1 MAKQIT
7 QYTAN
12 VTGISANNI
21 ISSASEITARQN
33 SATAINNTG
42 EVVAEN
48 RALLEAIHTTDHIV
62 NVISTS
68 FTGGTNELAILANA
82 ITWWDQSVYTADKTA
97 TALLTGWPAKTITGL
112 TSSGTFYIWATFVSG
127 TKDYEATNITA
138 ALPSNITEKALIGI
152 ATVSGAGAVTF
163 AINWQGP
170 TQTRENYFRDAQYFQ
185 NNVSLLGGV
194 TNQIRTVTA
203 NYTALTTDS
212 IILCNATSGNITITL
227 YTAVGN
233 AGRKLTII
241 KTDSSTN
248 TVTID
253 GNSTETI
260 NGSLTQVLFT
270 QHSTLTLVSNGTNW
284 QIENG
289 QLNRVLLNETVVSSA
304 VASVNFTSLITSTFK
319 KYTIELINI
328 ISVTNDVNLLLRT
341 SSNNGSSWDAG
352 TGYST
357 QGLLVASTTATNSI
371 SLSNTA
377 YSAILLTLDAATGR
391 LSNSATQGGLSSTI
405 DLYNPSSTTAIKHF
419 KHLTSYAPSGTTS
432 YTIYGGGTRQTTSA
446 INAVQII
453 CSSGNIASGT
463 LKLYGEN

>member
-1 MAKQIT
+1 MSQVDYTINSNEPIVNARTDIMAFAQAILTQNSGNTAPVVKYEGMFWADTTNNLLKQWHDP
-7 QYTAN
+7 N
-12 VTGISANNI
+12 WLI
-21 ISSASEITARQN
+21 ISELNKVGNLS
-33 SATAINNTG
+33 
-42 EVVAEN
+42 
-48 RALLEAIHTTDHIV
+48 V
-62 NVISTS
+62 NA
-68 FTGGTNELAILANA
+68 GNPNGA
-82 ITWWDQSVYTADKTA
+82 
-97 TALLTGWPAKTITGL
+97 ITGL
-112 TSSGTFYIWATFVSG
+112 YEGQILFDTSNNIPWYYSGSSTSWFTSNG
-127 TKDYEATNITA
+127 TTS
-138 ALPSNITEKALIGI
+138 L
-152 ATVSGAGAVTF
+152 AVTK
-163 AINWQGP
+163 
-170 TQTRENYFRDAQYFQ
+170 
-185 NNVSLLGGV
+185 
-194 TNQIRTVTA
+194 TA

-260 NGSLTQVLFT
+260 NGALTQVLFT

-391 LSNSATQGGLSSTI
+391 LANSATQGGLSCTI

-432 YTIYGGGTRQTTSA
+432 YTIYGGGTRQTTTA
-446 INAVQII
+446 VNAVQII